1 MIYGLS
7 VTNDSFPDWYDLTA
21 DQNTYALIRVDGLNP
36 PPVTINTSTGG
47 TIDGTFYNSS
57 RVQQRNIV
65 LTILPRGNVE
75 MNRQRLYGLFPIN
88 QRVTMRFFNQN
99 RRVEISGYVEAI
111 EGSLFDNPQTFNIS
125 IICPRPFFEDI
136 DYTQITLSTS
146 STLLQNTG
154 DVENGLD
161 IFITFPSLSGDV
173 VRGLSIDNISTGDH
187 LKFDMAF
194 TSNDYVTISTLQGQL
209 TAYVMRG
216 SIRIPLYNYI
226 TSDSKWLK
234 MRKGNNYLTFSTT
247 NSMEQYCD
255 IEINYK
261 NSFVGV

>member
-75 MNRQRLYGLFPIN
+75 MNRQRLYKLFPIN
-88 QRVTMRFFNQN
+88 QRVTLRFFNQN

-125 IICPRPFFEDI
+125 IICPRPFLKI
-136 DYTQITLSTS
+136 LIIHKLRYQHHQRYCKTRVTLKT
-146 STLLQNTG
+146 
-154 DVENGLD
+154 D
-161 IFITFPSLSGDV
+161 
-173 VRGLSIDNISTGDH
+173 
-187 LKFDMAF
+187 
-194 TSNDYVTISTLQGQL
+194 
-209 TAYVMRG
+209 
-216 SIRIPLYNYI
+216 
-226 TSDSKWLK
+226 
-234 MRKGNNYLTFSTT
+234 
-247 NSMEQYCD
+247 
-255 IEINYK
+255 
-261 NSFVGV
+261 